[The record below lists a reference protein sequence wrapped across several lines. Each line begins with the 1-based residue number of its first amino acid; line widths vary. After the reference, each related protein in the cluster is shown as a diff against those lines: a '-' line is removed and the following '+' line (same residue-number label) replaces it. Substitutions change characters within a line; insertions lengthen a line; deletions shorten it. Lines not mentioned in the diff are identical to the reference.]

1 MTNREALVR
10 LAANKNDRFALLSLR
25 ENNAEIIRITVI
37 RYFESGPVSEKA
49 ESVVM
54 HRVAEHARSYETQQ
68 DPDQW
73 LTQSLSSECDRLR
86 NEAIQEKAGR

>member
-1 MTNREALVR
+1 MTNREALLR
-10 LAANKNDRFALLSLR
+10 LATDKNDPLAFTSLC
-25 ENNAEIIRITVI
+25 ENNAETIRITVI

-54 HRVAEHARSYETQQ
+54 HRVAEHARSYETRQ
-68 DPDQW
+68 DPDEW
-73 LTQSLSSECDRLR
+73 LTQYLSSECDRLR